1 MNIGGHLGAAAKQD
15 MGRTVHRRPGVNAGC
30 GDPQVITHT
39 RQEIF
44 AILVIVDDIPELDAL
59 QHDVMQRYRGIQPRA
74 SGH

>member
-1 MNIGGHLGAAAKQD
+1 M
-15 MGRTVHRRPGVNAGC
+15 
-30 GDPQVITHT
+30 ITHT

-44 AILVIVDDIPELDAL
+44 AIFVIVDDIPELDAL